1 MNPSIKLFTEK
12 KLIGKKLCMSF
23 ADYKVAELWKNFM
36 PRKKEITNAIS
47 NDLISMAIYSPSHFS
62 NFKPT
67 TEFEKWATVEVAN
80 FDNVATGMEIF
91 ILTGGL
97 YAVFEYKGLNT
108 DNAIYHYIFNSWL
121 PTSGYALDNRPHL
134 EILGDKYKNNDPN
147 SEELICIP
155 IKRLSQDQEE

>member
-1 MNPSIKLFTEK
+1 MNPRIEILAEK
-12 KLIGKKLCMSF
+12 KLIGSKCTMSF
-23 ADYKVAELWKNFM
+23 ANYNIVELWKNFM

-67 TEFEKWATVEVAN
+67 AEFEKWASVEVSN
-80 FDNVATGMEIF
+80 FDNMPNDLETF
-91 ILTGGL
+91 ILPGGL
-97 YAVFEYKGLNT
+97 YALFEYKGLNT
-108 DNAIYHYIFNSWL
+108 DNSIYHHIFNSWL
-121 PTSGYALDNRPHL
+121 PTSGYMLDNRPHL

-155 IKRLSQDQEE
+155 IK